1 MTSLDPNTVLGIAVV
16 AITTAVNRMAG
27 FYLMRHVPITPRVR
41 RILDALPGA
50 VLVALL
56 APGAVR
62 GDLAMIAG
70 LVTALV
76 AAKLVRND
84 LLPVA
89 AAMAVA
95 AALRALHG

>member
-1 MTSLDPNTVLGIAVV
+1 MLSLDPNTLLGIAVV
-16 AITTAVNRMAG
+16 ALITALNRMAG

-41 RILDALPGA
+41 RILDALPGS

-62 GDLAMIAG
+62 GDLGMMVG
-70 LVTALV
+70 LVVAFL

-84 LLPVA
+84 LVPVA
-89 AAMAVA
+89 AAMAA
-95 AALRALHG
+95 AAGLRALMG